1 MIKDI
6 DSPSIRQAGRL
17 FWPWALTLAP
27 PLADQPASWGA
38 ADFSNARVRRAANGQ
53 GAGESRFAVVALM
66 KLNPVLLEEDR
77 HRRMNVLVGA
87 ADFESAL
94 TQRRR
99 HGAHGRAAVPDEM
112 KFLERGFHKRLFYL
126 VA

>member
-1 MIKDI
+1 
-6 DSPSIRQAGRL
+6 
-17 FWPWALTLAP
+17 
-27 PLADQPASWGA
+27 
-38 ADFSNARVRRAANGQ
+38 
-53 GAGESRFAVVALM
+53 M

-99 HGAHGRAAVPDEM
+99 HEPMAMPQIPM
-112 KFLERGFHKRLFYL
+112 K
-126 VA
+126 

>member
-1 MIKDI
+1 
-6 DSPSIRQAGRL
+6 
-17 FWPWALTLAP
+17 
-27 PLADQPASWGA
+27 
-38 ADFSNARVRRAANGQ
+38 
-53 GAGESRFAVVALM
+53 M

-99 HGAHGRAAVPDEM
+99 HGAHGRAANPDEM
-112 KFLERGFHKRLFYL
+112 KFLGRGFHKRLFYL